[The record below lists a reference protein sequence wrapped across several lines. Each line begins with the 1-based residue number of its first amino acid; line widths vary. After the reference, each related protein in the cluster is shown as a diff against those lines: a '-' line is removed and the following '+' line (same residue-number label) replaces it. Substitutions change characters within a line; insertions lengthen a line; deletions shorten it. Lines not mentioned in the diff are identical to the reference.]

1 MNGLSKTRWAV
12 LATGFL
18 FLGCAVAMTTLA
30 VEKMEAR
37 PGQYPDTIRVGQTLE
52 FQAVALDPSGGE
64 ISSPG
69 AANLPN
75 WSVDNP
81 ENCRVTPH
89 EGMKVTLK
97 GVAAGSC
104 ELTFRAKVRVGL
116 NTVIVWSGKV
126 RE

>member
-1 MNGLSKTRWAV
+1 MSGWRKST
-12 LATGFL
+12 LAILAIGFSL
-18 FLGCAVAMTTLA
+18 FGCAYTSII

-37 PGQYPDTIRVGQTLE
+37 PGQYPDTIRVGQVLE
-52 FQAVALDPSGGE
+52 FQAVALAPSGSE
-64 ISSPG
+64 VESPS

-81 ENCRVTPH
+81 ENCRVMPH

-97 GVAAGSC
+97 GVGAGPC
-104 ELTFRAKVRVGL
+104 ELTLRAKVHVGM

-126 RE
+126 VE